1 MKAECSKKGKT
12 VELRRSA
19 WYTLNVV
26 ICVAKYE
33 QKEILY
39 QVYAALQERGYNP
52 AGQLVGFILSE
63 DPTYI
68 TTHNN
73 ARILVRRI
81 NRNELLQE
89 IVENYFA
96 EDCGVKPVTPF

>member
-1 MKAECSKKGKT
+1 MRQRE
-12 VELRRSA
+12 V
-19 WYTLNVV
+19 LNLV
-26 ICVAKYE
+26 YE
-33 QKEILY
+33 
-39 QVYAALQERGYNP
+39 ALQERGYNP
-52 AGQLVGFILSE
+52 AGQLVGYILSE

-68 TTHNN
+68 TSHND

>member
-1 MKAECSKKGKT
+1 MVGQLK
-12 VELRRSA
+12 
-19 WYTLNVV
+19 
-26 ICVAKYE
+26 
-33 QKEILY
+33 QKEILC

-52 AGQLVGFILSE
+52 AGQLVGYILSE

-68 TTHNN
+68 TTRND

-96 EDCGVKPVTPF
+96 EDCCNKTVTPF